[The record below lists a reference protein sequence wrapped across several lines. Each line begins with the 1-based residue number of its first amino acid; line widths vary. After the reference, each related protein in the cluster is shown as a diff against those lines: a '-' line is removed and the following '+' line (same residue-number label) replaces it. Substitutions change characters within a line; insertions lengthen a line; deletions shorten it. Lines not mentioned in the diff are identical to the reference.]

1 VPLRTEVG
9 REERAFS
16 ITLDFERPERRAR
29 IVPVIALLLLFK
41 LLRLRLFAM
50 INKPCLSG
58 EAAELHQALRAM
70 MVIALSFLDYRENA
84 RPCRNTIALA
94 SQ

>member
-1 VPLRTEVG
+1 MEVG

-29 IVPVIALLLLFK
+29 IVPVIALLRLFK

-50 INKPCLSG
+50 VNKPCSSG
-58 EAAELHQALRAM
+58 EAAELHQAPRAM
-70 MVIALSFLDYRENA
+70 MVVALSFLDCQENGH
-84 RPCRNTIALA
+84 PWRNRGKFDFD
-94 SQ
+94 